1 MTAGGEVETRRYT
14 VFGLIMD
21 SEIELPELAASA
33 HVGHADISVRLA
45 PVGKGQGLAGDG
57 GYIHRV
63 PDVGAYLVAGGTS
76 ILVDPEPAA
85 HESHV
90 RLFLLG
96 TALGIALHQRGLLPL
111 HANGI
116 EIEGRAVL
124 FMGASGAGKSTL
136 ASWFVGKGHRLL
148 ADDVCAVTIADGQ
161 PRVLPGVPR
170 FRLWEDALARQGLSL
185 DGLSLSYAGDETYRK
200 FDVPVGSDA
209 RVGDCLPLGGIYVLE
224 RGERNGVTPLAGMTA
239 LEQLYAHTYR
249 GEYVARLG
257 LREPHLRMCSLLA
270 NDVPMFAAVRLWG
283 PARMELENEALL
295 EHALGLALGIAH
307 NQL

>member
-1 MTAGGEVETRRYT
+1 MTMDGEAETRRYA
-14 VFGLIMD
+14 VCGLIVD
-21 SEIELPELAASA
+21 SEIELPELPASA
-33 HVGHADISVRLA
+33 RVGRADISVRLGA
-45 PVGKGQGLAGDG
+45 VGKGDGLASGG

-63 PDVGAYLVAGGTS
+63 PDVGAYLVARGAS
-76 ILVDPEPAA
+76 IIIEPEPAA

-124 FMGASGAGKSTL
+124 FMGESGAGKSTL
-136 ASWFVGKGHRLL
+136 ASWFVGKGYRLL
-148 ADDVCAVTIADGQ
+148 ADDVCAVTVVDGR

-170 FRLWEDALARQGLSL
+170 FRLWEDAISRQGLSL

-200 FDVPVGSDA
+200 FDVPVGSGD
-209 RVGDCLPLGGIYVLE
+209 RVAGCLPLGGIYVLE
-224 RGERNGVTPLAGMTA
+224 RGESNNVTPIAGMAA

-249 GEYVARLG
+249 GEYVAHLG

-270 NDVPMFAAVRLWG
+270 NEVPMFAAARLWG
-283 PARMELENEALL
+283 PARMEQGNQALL
-295 EHALGLALGIAH
+295 GHVLELGVGHRA
-307 NQL
+307 